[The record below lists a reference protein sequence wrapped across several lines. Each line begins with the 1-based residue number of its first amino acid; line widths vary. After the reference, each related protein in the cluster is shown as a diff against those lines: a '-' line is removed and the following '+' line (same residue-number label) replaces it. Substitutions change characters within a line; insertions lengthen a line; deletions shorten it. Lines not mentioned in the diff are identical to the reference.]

1 MIAGEFHETLQEA
14 VHALG
19 YQNITDFVRI
29 QTASQL
35 AQKAAYYQS
44 RVELY
49 EQKYGM
55 RYDEFMQRVVDR
67 EDIQL
72 KRFGIIEKEDD
83 SFDWDDSLHSFNYYK
98 QRLNAVEHAG
108 TH

>member
-1 MIAGEFHETLQEA
+1 MIAGKFHETLQEA

-35 AQKAAYYQS
+35 AQKAVYYQS

-55 RYDEFMQRVVDR
+55 NYDEFMQRATNQ
-67 EDIQL
+67 EDVQL
-72 KRFGIIEKEDD
+72 KPFGIIEKEDD
-83 SFDWDDSLHSFNYYK
+83 SFDWDDSIHSFQYYK
-98 QRLNAVEHAG
+98 QRLDAVEHAG
-108 TH
+108 DH